1 MPAQPIRR
9 NQHIV
14 TLSHDHH
21 VGLLFCWKIR
31 QGLKR
36 QADLPRIT
44 RYVRYF
50 WQHNLEPHFREE
62 EDILFILP
70 GDKKIGQALDEHRQI
85 RSLITAITGD
95 PTHNADAPVASP
107 DAVQQLTALADAVD
121 KHIRFEERDLFPYLE
136 QTLSPDQ
143 LADIGARLNNEPH
156 APDTYPD
163 EFWAGR

>member
-21 VGLLFCWKIR
+21 VALLFCWKIR
-31 QGLKR
+31 QGLKK
-36 QADLPRIT
+36 QADLPRIIG
-44 RYVRYF
+44 YVRYF

-62 EDILFILP
+62 EDILFILT
-70 GDKKIGQALDEHRQI
+70 GDNKIGQALEEHRQI
-85 RSLITAITGD
+85 RSLITAIT
-95 PTHNADAPVASP
+95 ASP
-107 DAVQQLTALADAVD
+107 DAATVQQLTTLADTVD

-136 QTLSPDQ
+136 QTLSADQ

-163 EFWAGR
+163 EFWAGH